1 MKSLDTGKLLSLR
14 ETMNLSDNINIFN
27 LNKNFFIKNKLEL
40 LDNSEEEIKSFAI
53 EIDKEIS
60 GNYVE
65 NKEDTKIQEEFWK
78 IYFQYI
84 NKNEI
89 SKTLPR
95 ISPSFLRSN
104 LDLLN

>member
-1 MKSLDTGKLLSLR
+1 MLDFNKQYSIVIGDSFIEGVAVNYENTIVGFLN
-14 ETMNLSDNINIFN
+14 ENL
-27 LNKNFFIKNKLEL
+27 K
-40 LDNSEEEIKSFAI
+40 EEIKSFAI
-53 EIDKEIS
+53 EIDKEMS

>member
-1 MKSLDTGKLLSLR
+1 
-14 ETMNLSDNINIFN
+14 MNISSNFSSILGM
-27 LNKNFFIKNKLEL
+27 NFFIKNKLEL

-53 EIDKEIS
+53 EIDKEMS

-65 NKEDTKIQEEFWK
+65 SKEDTKIQEEFWK